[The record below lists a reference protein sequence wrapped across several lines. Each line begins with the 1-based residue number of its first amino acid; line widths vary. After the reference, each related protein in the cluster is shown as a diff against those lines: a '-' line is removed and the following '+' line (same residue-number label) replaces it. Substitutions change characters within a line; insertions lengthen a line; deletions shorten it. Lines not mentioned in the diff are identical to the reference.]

1 MVPCGGKLFLELY
14 GSGLGSKLGLTPT
27 AQLDGVPMIRPLFP
41 SRLSIVLLL
50 FAGACSTAPSAPVT
64 TTPTT
69 QPSGQITP
77 RQTAFLDTL
86 EQRTF
91 AWFWERT
98 NATNGLA
105 PDRWPTKSFSSVAAI
120 GFALTAYPIGIE
132 RGYVTR
138 TAAAERTLTTLRF
151 MYRAPQ
157 GPQATGVTGYKGFFY
172 HFLDMDTGLRFEQVE
187 LSTIDTSLLIAGVLF
202 CQSYFTQNNPTE
214 ASIRAYGD
222 SLYNRVDWQW
232 ARPRA
237 PLVSMGWKPESGY
250 IEADWRG
257 LNEALILNILA
268 LGSTTYPVDVASWD
282 AYRNTYRWAD
292 FYGQQHLNFAPLF
305 GHQYSHVWIDFR
317 GIQDSYMR
325 AKGIDYFENSRRA
338 TLSQR
343 AYAIANPGNWK
354 DYGPDNWGLTAV
366 DGPLDIEL
374 NIRGAQRTFWT
385 YSARGAAAGEIRD
398 DGTLGPTAAGGSVA
412 FAPEIAIPA
421 LVAMREKYGDNL
433 FSTYGFLDSFN
444 PTFDLDI
451 KPRHGRIVRGVGW
464 FDTDYLGIDQGP
476 IIAMVENYRT
486 GLVWRVMRT
495 NPHIIRG
502 LKRAG
507 FTGGWLDQ

>member
-1 MVPCGGKLFLELY
+1 MGFYAKL
-14 GSGLGSKLGLTPT
+14 
-27 AQLDGVPMIRPLFP
+27 A
-41 SRLSIVLLL
+41 VLQ
-50 FAGACSTAPSAPVT
+50 AVVST
-64 TTPTT
+64 
-69 QPSGQITP
+69 
-77 RQTAFLDTL
+77 
-86 EQRTF
+86 
-91 AWFWERT
+91 
-98 NATNGLA
+98 N
-105 PDRWPTKSFSSVAAI
+105 
-120 GFALTAYPIGIE
+120 
-132 RGYVTR
+132 
-138 TAAAERTLTTLRF
+138 
-151 MYRAPQ
+151 
-157 GPQATGVTGYKGFFY
+157 VTGYKGFFY

-202 CQSYFTQNNPTE
+202 CQSYFTQSNPTE

-250 IEADWRG
+250 IEADWHG
-257 LNEALILNILA
+257 LNEAIILNILA
-268 LGSTTYPVDVASWD
+268 LGSPTYPVDMSSWD
-282 AYRNTYRWAD
+282 AYRSTYRWAE
-292 FYGQQHLNFAPLF
+292 FYGQQHINFAPLF
-305 GHQYSHVWIDFR
+305 GHQYSHIWIDFR
-317 GIQDSYMR
+317 GIQDSYTR
-325 AKGIDYFENSRRA
+325 SKGIDYFENSRRA

-354 DYGPDNWGLTAV
+354 DYGPDIWGLTAV
-366 DGPLDIEL
+366 DGPLDIKL
-374 NIRGAQRTFWT
+374 NLRGAQRTFWT

-451 KPRHGRIVRGVGW
+451 KPQHGKIVRGAGW

-507 FTGGWLDQ
+507 FTGGWIDQ